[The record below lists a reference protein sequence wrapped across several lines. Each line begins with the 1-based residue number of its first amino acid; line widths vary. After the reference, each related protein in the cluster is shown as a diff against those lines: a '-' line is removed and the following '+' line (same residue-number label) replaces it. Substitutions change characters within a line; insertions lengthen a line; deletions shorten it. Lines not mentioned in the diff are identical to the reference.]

1 MIPMKAFVILN
12 PQAGTAPGME
22 GGEWINKWK
31 EQFLVCGV
39 EADIQAVPRNLMG
52 PAIKAALDQKV
63 DAVVAGGG
71 DGTVNAVAAHLTG
84 AGVPLGVLPLGTF
97 NHFAKDLGIPG
108 DFEAAVKIIAR
119 GFTREVDV
127 GEVNG
132 HIFLNNSSIGAYP
145 QAVKERDRGRELRG
159 RRKSVAMAIAV
170 LRVFRL
176 RPLLLVQVTRGALTY
191 CRRTPFVFVGN
202 NEYGNLLKDSKRQRL
217 DGGKLCLFTAKSTG
231 LCCLLRLIW
240 ASMLNRLADS
250 RDFEYQSVSD
260 VTIDPHK
267 RTLSVALDGEVFKLM
282 GPLHY
287 RVRPAALRVLV
298 PEERSL

>member
-1 MIPMKAFVILN
+1 MKAFVIFN

-31 EQFLVCGV
+31 EQFLVYGV

-84 AGVPLGVLPLGTF
+84 TGVPLGVLPLGTF

-119 GFTREVDV
+119 GFTRQVDV

-231 LCCLLRLIW
+231 LWCLLRLIW

-250 RDFEYQSVSD
+250 GDFEYQSVSE

-267 RTLSVALDGEVFKLM
+267 RTLSVALDGEVFQLM

-287 RVRPAALRVLV
+287 RVRPGALRVLG